1 MKISQKETKTQR
13 LTNEQLAERLAGK
26 SCCGKEMILTE
37 THQESG
43 NKVCLKY
50 ACSQC
55 NSSLFAYGEKPKKSI
70 ILTPRQYES
79 LLTEMKNIY
88 QILYQAKSTNSK

>member
-1 MKISQKETKTQR
+1 MKSAKQQI

-26 SCCGKEMILTE
+26 SCCGREMILAE
-37 THQESG
+37 THQENS

-50 ACSQC
+50 ICQQC
-55 NSSLFAYGEKPKKSI
+55 NNSLFTYGEKPKKSI
-70 ILTPRQYES
+70 TLTPRQYES

-88 QILYQAKSTNSK
+88 QILYQAKSSNGK

>member
-1 MKISQKETKTQR
+1 MKATESQI

-26 SCCGKEMILTE
+26 ICCGKEMILTE
-37 THQESG
+37 THQENS

-50 ACSQC
+50 TCSQC
-55 NSSLFAYGEKPKKSI
+55 NNSLFTYGEKPKKSI
-70 ILTPRQYES
+70 TLTPRQYES

-88 QILYQAKSTNSK
+88 QILYQAKSTNNK

>member
-1 MKISQKETKTQR
+1 MKTNKKELESQI
-13 LTNEQLAERLAGK
+13 LTNEQLAKRLAGK
-26 SCCGKEMILTE
+26 SCCGKEMILAE
-37 THQESG
+37 THQENS

-50 ACSQC
+50 TCSQC
-55 NSSLFAYGEKPKKSI
+55 NNSLFTYGEKPKKSI
-70 ILTPRQYES
+70 TLTPRQYES

>member
-1 MKISQKETKTQR
+1 MKATESQI

-26 SCCGKEMILTE
+26 ICCGKEMILAE
-37 THQESG
+37 THQENS

-50 ACSQC
+50 TCSQC
-55 NSSLFAYGEKPKKSI
+55 NNSLFTYGENPKKSI
-70 ILTPRQYES
+70 TLTPKQYES
-79 LLTEMKNIY
+79 LLIEMKNIY